1 MEKKILLAI
10 DDSENAQ
17 RAVKFVATFF
27 TTDSHITLFNV
38 IPDTVALCEMNSP
51 ELTPYFISQQ
61 SSFCLL
67 EDKKKELVNAA
78 IEKAKEILLEAG
90 FEEKNIATKSE
101 VKKSGVARDI
111 VNEAKSGYSA
121 IVMGRR
127 GLSGIEEFIL
137 GSVSHKVFNAAKDFS
152 ILVVN

>member
-17 RAVKFVATFF
+17 RAVQFVATFF

-38 IPDTVALCEMNSP
+38 ISDTAALCEMNSP
-51 ELTPYFISQQ
+51 ELTPYFLSQQ
-61 SSFCLL
+61 SSFCIL
-67 EDKKKELVNAA
+67 EDKKKELVNEA
-78 IEKAKEILLEAG
+78 IDKAKEILLEAG
-90 FEEKNIATKSE
+90 FEEKNIAVKLET
-101 VKKSGVARDI
+101 KKSGVARDI

-121 IVMGRR
+121 IVMGMR
-127 GLSGIEEFIL
+127 GLTGIKDFIL
-137 GSVSHKVFNAAKDFS
+137 GSISHKVFNAAKDVS

>member
-17 RAVKFVATFF
+17 RAVKFIAAFF
-27 TTDSHITLFNV
+27 TTDSHVTLFNV
-38 IPDTVALCEMNSP
+38 IPDTAALCEMNSP

-67 EDKKKELVNAA
+67 EDKKKELINQAMD
-78 IEKAKEILLEAG
+78 KAKNTLVEAG
-90 FEEKNIATKSE
+90 FVAENISTKAE
-101 VKKSGVARDI
+101 IKKSGVARDI
-111 VNEAKSGYSA
+111 VNEAKAGYSV
-121 IVMGRR
+121 IVLGRR
-127 GLSGIEEFIL
+127 GLSGIKDFIL
-137 GSVSHKVFNAAKDFS
+137 GSVSHKVFNAVKDIS

>member
-1 MEKKILLAI
+1 MEKKILVAI

-17 RAVKFVATFF
+17 RAVTFVATFF
-27 TTDSHITLFNV
+27 TPDSHVTLFNV
-38 IPDTVALCEMNSP
+38 IPDTAALCEMNSP

-61 SSFCLL
+61 GSFCLL
-67 EDKKKELVNAA
+67 EEKKRELVNEATH
-78 IEKAKEILLEAG
+78 KAKEILLEAG
-90 FEEKNIATKSE
+90 FDEQKIATKSE
-101 VKKSGVARDI
+101 TKQKGVARDI

-127 GLSGIEEFIL
+127 GLSAIQDFIL
-137 GSVSHKVFNAAKDFS
+137 GSVSHKVFNAAKDMS